1 MLTIFGSIAIDTT
14 RTSIKTEERI
24 MGGAATFAS
33 LSASK
38 FVPTNI
44 VGIIGNDFPPHY
56 KKILDQNLN
65 TKGIIVKDDEKCFH
79 YDSSFDSTLTVR
91 TANKTELNVIAN
103 FEPSI
108 PDEFIDSKY
117 VFLANNDPIQN
128 MKIQSLFSNPDFV
141 FCDTIEYWIN
151 NKYDQVL
158 NMFRK
163 VNGITI
169 DIAEARLLTDE
180 YNVIKCARK
189 IKELGPEL
197 VIFKKAE
204 HGFILFYKDIIFALP
219 AVPIEN
225 VVDPTGAGDCFA
237 GGFLGHLSKKGGKIN
252 EKTIREAA
260 IYGNIMGSFAVEDFG
275 VNKILNISTIDIE
288 ERLKLYKEIVML

>member
-1 MLTIFGSIAIDTT
+1 MLTIFGSIALDTT
-14 RTSIKTEERI
+14 RTFIETQERI

-38 FVPTNI
+38 YVSTNI
-44 VGIIGNDFPPHY
+44 VGIIGNDFPEHY
-56 KKILDQNLN
+56 KDILDQNMN
-65 TKGIIVKDDEKCFH
+65 TNGIIVKNNEKSFH
-79 YDSSFDSTLTVR
+79 YDSSFDPTLTVR

-108 PDEFIDSKY
+108 PDELVDSKY

-128 MKIQSLFSNPDFV
+128 MKIQSLFSDPHFV
-141 FCDTIEYWIN
+141 LCDTIEYWIN

-158 NMFRK
+158 DMIRR

-169 DIAEARLLTDE
+169 DISEARLLTKE
-180 YNVIKCARK
+180 HNVIKCARK

-197 VIFKKAE
+197 VIIKKGE
-204 HGFILFYKDIIFALP
+204 HGFILFYNDIIFASP

-237 GGFLGHLSKKGGKIN
+237 GGFLGHLSKIDKIN
-252 EKTIREAA
+252 EKTIKEAS
-260 IYGNIMGSFAVEDFG
+260 IYGNIMGSFAVEGFG
-275 VNKILNISTIDIE
+275 INKILNISTKDID
-288 ERLKLYKEIVML
+288 ERLKSYKELVTF

>member
-14 RTSIKTEERI
+14 RTSMKTEERI

-38 FVPTNI
+38 FTPTNI
-44 VGIIGNDFPPHY
+44 VGIIGNDFPQDY

-65 TKGIIVKDDEKCFH
+65 TKGIIIRDNEKSFH
-79 YDSSFDSTLTVR
+79 YDSSFDPTLTVR

-128 MKIQSLFSNPDFV
+128 MKMHNLFSNPDFV
-141 FCDTIEYWIN
+141 LCDTIEYWIN
-151 NKYDQVL
+151 NKFEQVL
-158 NMFRK
+158 DMMRK
-163 VNGITI
+163 ANGITI
-169 DIAEARLLTDE
+169 DISEARLLTKE
-180 YNVIKCARK
+180 HNIIKCVKK
-189 IKELGPEL
+189 IKEFGPEL
-197 VIFKKAE
+197 VIIKKAE
-204 HGFILFYKDIIFALP
+204 HGFILFYNDTIFASP

-225 VVDPTGAGDCFA
+225 VLDPTGAGDCFT
-237 GGFLGHLSKKGGKIN
+237 GGFLGYLAKIGN
-252 EKTIREAA
+252 INDRTIREAA

-275 VNKILNISTIDIE
+275 INKILNITFKDID
-288 ERLKLYKEIVML
+288 ERLKLFKKLIMI

>member
-1 MLTIFGSIAIDTT
+1 MLTIFGSIALDTT
-14 RTSIKTEERI
+14 RTFIETQERI

-38 FVPTNI
+38 YISTNI
-44 VGIIGNDFPPHY
+44 VGIIGNDFPEHY
-56 KKILDQNLN
+56 KDILDQNMN
-65 TKGIIVKDDEKCFH
+65 TNGIIVKNNEKSFH
-79 YDSSFDSTLTVR
+79 YDSSFDPTLTVR

-108 PDEFIDSKY
+108 PDELVDSKY
-117 VFLANNDPIQN
+117 VFLANNDPNQN
-128 MKIQSLFSNPDFV
+128 MKMQRLFSNPDFV
-141 FCDTIEYWIN
+141 LCDTIEYWIN
-151 NKYDQVL
+151 NRYDQVL
-158 NMFRK
+158 EMIRR

-169 DIAEARLLTDE
+169 DISEARLLTKE
-180 YNVIKCARK
+180 HNVIKCARK

-197 VIFKKAE
+197 VIIKKGE
-204 HGFILFYKDIIFALP
+204 HGFILFYNDIIFASP

-237 GGFLGHLSKKGGKIN
+237 GGFLGHLSKIDKIN
-252 EKTIREAA
+252 EKTIKEAS

-275 VNKILNISTIDIE
+275 INKILNISTKDID
-288 ERLKLYKEIVML
+288 ERLKSYKELVTP